1 MTDTTLITLTG
12 ANQPNAEAQI
22 MQGLAQLNIKLIDT
36 QIANTNG
43 HLVLGLR
50 VAHEGALE
58 LSAITAVAESL
69 GLAVQTTQINVE
81 EQDAWLAQ
89 ESTPAYIVTLMG
101 REVTA
106 QANSSVM
113 ALIAEHGL
121 QVTSTKRLSAPD
133 AVARVGYEFTVVG
146 KLADAEALR
155 KAFLAIAEALN
166 VDVVLQEDKLTRR
179 TSRIAVFDMD
189 STLIQAEVI
198 DELAKAAG
206 IGEQVIAITESAMR
220 GEIDFNES
228 FRRRVG
234 LLKGLDA
241 SVLENI
247 AQNLPITDGLE
258 ELMKNLKAQGYK
270 TAILSGGFTYFA
282 EHLKAKFGF
291 DYIHANVLDIVDG
304 KVTGEVK
311 GEIVNGDQKAVF
323 LRAIAE
329 KEGVSLAQTVAVGD
343 GANDLPMLSIAG
355 LGVAFRA
362 KPVVRERA
370 KQAVTTLGLDGVL
383 YLLGFQDKDLV

>member
-146 KLADAEALR
+146 
-155 KAFLAIAEALN
+155 
-166 VDVVLQEDKLTRR
+166 
-179 TSRIAVFDMD
+179 
-189 STLIQAEVI
+189 
-198 DELAKAAG
+198 
-206 IGEQVIAITESAMR
+206 
-220 GEIDFNES
+220 
-228 FRRRVG
+228 
-234 LLKGLDA
+234 
-241 SVLENI
+241 
-247 AQNLPITDGLE
+247 
-258 ELMKNLKAQGYK
+258 
-270 TAILSGGFTYFA
+270 
-282 EHLKAKFGF
+282 
-291 DYIHANVLDIVDG
+291 
-304 KVTGEVK
+304 
-311 GEIVNGDQKAVF
+311 
-323 LRAIAE
+323 
-329 KEGVSLAQTVAVGD
+329 
-343 GANDLPMLSIAG
+343 
-355 LGVAFRA
+355 
-362 KPVVRERA
+362 
-370 KQAVTTLGLDGVL
+370 
-383 YLLGFQDKDLV
+383 